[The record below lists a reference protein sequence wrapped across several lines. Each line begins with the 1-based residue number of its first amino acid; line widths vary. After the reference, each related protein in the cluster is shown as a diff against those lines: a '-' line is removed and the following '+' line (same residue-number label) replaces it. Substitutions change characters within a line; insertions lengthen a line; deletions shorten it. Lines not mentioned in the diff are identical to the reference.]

1 MATSRETNNAD
12 FGRTDESF
20 QQAALARLR
29 AIETG
34 RAVVN
39 ISTVGLSVVYLPNGQ
54 IVDQV
59 PTFEPAHMVIDVP
72 LRNSL
77 TPAMIVGNRFD
88 LAINFA
94 ALVLF
99 VLALRERSR
108 RLNRSHE
115 ASDSEPQALTVKS
128 EESAESK

>member
-1 MATSRETNNAD
+1 M
-12 FGRTDESF
+12 
-20 QQAALARLR
+20 
-29 AIETG
+29 IE
-34 RAVVN
+34 
-39 ISTVGLSVVYLPNGQ
+39 
-54 IVDQV
+54 
-59 PTFEPAHMVIDVP
+59 
-72 LRNSL
+72 
-77 TPAMIVGNRFD
+77 GNRID

-115 ASDSEPQALTVKS
+115 ASDSEPQALKVSS